1 MGTSRRQGQVFRSR
15 KCLIVS
21 RSRAPTQNVRRRR
34 GVNRSSSSPVHNCY
48 SYHRPGRRK
57 QQVQLLIQFLLA
69 FLTILNVFFFEIQ
82 KENSKSFRR
91 LLGRAGGCAYDC
103 RQPDYTHAH
112 QSAEK
117 VGPTGLLHR
126 WSSNDRDRPSNL
138 RSKNSPRTLKKENLS
153 SLVIVQFSSSPSL
166 FEIATASTT
175 WSEARK
181 CKEDRRA

>member
-82 KENSKSFRR
+82 KENSNRSEGCLEEPAAVRTIVVSPTTRTHTRAQRR
-91 LLGRAGGCAYDC
+91 WAQLAYC
-103 RQPDYTHAH
+103 T
-112 QSAEK
+112 
-117 VGPTGLLHR
+117 VGPAMT
-126 WSSNDRDRPSNL
+126 
-138 RSKNSPRTLKKENLS
+138 
-153 SLVIVQFSSSPSL
+153 V
-166 FEIATASTT
+166 TALAICAQKIHH
-175 WSEARK
+175 EH
-181 CKEDRRA
+181 